1 MTTDKKLARAN
12 EQLPEKTTARRTVS
26 PAVDVYENDH
36 EILLVADVPGADK
49 SRIQVLFDRDRLTIE
64 APRLEAS
71 TGTLLAGEYS
81 AADYARTFLVPQAID
96 ADGIKAE
103 LDRGVL
109 QVHLPKP
116 AAARPRQIAVTSG

>member
-1 MTTDKKLARAN
+1 MTTGKKMVRAT
-12 EQLPEKTTARRTVS
+12 EQLPEKTAARRTVS
-26 PAVDVYENDH
+26 PAVDVYENDL

-64 APRLEAS
+64 APRADVS
-71 TGTLLAGEYS
+71 TGTLLAGEYGV
-81 AADYARTFLVPQAID
+81 ADYSRTFVVPQAID

-109 QVHLPKP
+109 TVHLPKP
-116 AAARPRQIAVTSG
+116 ATTRPRQIAVTSG